1 MFQTI
6 TVQYILE
13 VQTKF
18 KCSLSKDRDLLRR
31 VAELVLKG
39 TPPQILEDMIQRH
52 FVELTDRFMQPL
64 NRFFDSLL
72 VGNPLEM

>member
-18 KCSLSKDRDLLRR
+18 KGSLSKDRDLLRR
-31 VAELVLKG
+31 IAELVLKG
-39 TPPQILEDMIQRH
+39 TPPQVLDDMIQRH

-72 VGNPLEM
+72 VGNPLDM